1 MKKLSKLL
9 LTLALAGLMGLTMAA
24 CAPTGNGG
32 SSTETPGS
40 STEAPAS
47 SEETP
52 ASSEET
58 PASSDETPASSDTPA
73 SSETP
78 APGPGPVTPA
88 NTLRVE
94 GEDASKVTVTGEP
107 NQAGANWVETGIPA
121 ASGEQSLGYLGVAG
135 NSITLTF
142 NSTQAG
148 TAEIKFFMSSNNMQ
162 FAPDFSSIWVED
174 QTVSTSGMTVTVNGT
189 EVAFADQTIR
199 GAGEEMPMTWNL
211 YFDPVTMGTQNIVAG
226 TNTVV
231 ITFLDS
237 TAPNFDCMDVVPVS
251 LGGTLS

>member
-24 CAPTGNGG
+24 CAPTN
-32 SSTETPGS
+32 PG
-40 STEAPAS
+40 S

-52 ASSEET
+52 ASSSAAPSET
-58 PASSDETPASSDTPA
+58 PESETPD
-73 SSETP
+73 SETPDSEAPDSEAPDSEAPDSEEP

-107 NQAGANWVETGIPA
+107 NQAGADWVETGITA

-142 NSTQAG
+142 NSTEAG

-174 QTVSTSGMTVTVNGT
+174 QTVSTTAMTVTVNGT

-237 TAPNFDCMDVVPVS
+237 TAPNFDCMDIVPVA